1 MKALAIYGGAALSDL
16 DFHFVVVFFV
26 LTGVL
31 LLVTGLIL
39 FVPSARRKAKN
50 KRAGEIPEQKKKMSK
65 LCLAGFII
73 AALYPLLLAFD
84 YFGLML
90 LAFKFGIRLNFD
102 RTWLDRAEFFVP
114 FIAVILSI
122 AGVITAGR
130 KGKAGKKFGV
140 AGIVLP
146 NAYVAIIVLMIIGNI
161 VILIVHNSRTVRIQE
176 KREVFTMRNVG
187 APANTEYDV
196 SRYSVPE
203 GYDLKS
209 MNTSVSEAELKE
221 YAESKLQTIDSSS
234 DKSVRGK
241 FQKSDFVIVRSD
253 RLVEWL
259 SDNNLNNFG
268 YRNGKTTLAYD
279 YTWEFAATGTYTLDV
294 YKDPSDR
301 FIIITN
307 CGDQKVIAE
316 FFEGIGK
323 AVPTEK
329 PEESEEPK
337 ETADPEAR
345 RKYEQLEFLKD
356 NINSDMS
363 LHDIVD
369 VFEKTCKQSAGKD
382 KIIFKYGVDR
392 FNGRMDEHFGF
403 CLTRE
408 YKAED
413 GKTYQI
419 HVDVLYGLTVKSR
432 SFKKTQLTNNEV
444 DGDFFEY
451 IRNSDAYK
459 YAQTAKIY
467 EIQIHMNEIA

>member
-1 MKALAIYGGAALSDL
+1 MKELAIHGGAAVSDV
-16 DFHFVVVFFV
+16 DYHFVVVFFV

-31 LLVTGLIL
+31 LFVTGLIL
-39 FVPSARRKAKN
+39 FVPSAGRKAKN
-50 KRAGEIPEQKKKMSK
+50 KRAGEIPEQKKKLSK

-84 YFGLML
+84 YFGLMS

-122 AGVITAGR
+122 AGLITAGR

-241 FQKSDFVIVRSD
+241 FQKSDFVIIRSD

-294 YKDPSDR
+294 YKDPSGK

-307 CGDQKVIAE
+307 CGDHKVIAE

-329 PEESEEPK
+329 TEESEE
-337 ETADPEAR
+337 TLDPETR
-345 RKYEQLEFLKD
+345 RKYEQLEFLKN
-356 NINSDMS
+356 NIKHDMS
-363 LHDIVD
+363 LHDIVG
-369 VFEKTCKQSAGKD
+369 VFEKACEQTAGKD
-382 KIIFKYGVDR
+382 KLIFEYGFGRYGVHSMR
-392 FNGRMDEHFGF
+392 RLDEYFGF
-403 CLTRE
+403 CLTRGC
-408 YKAED
+408 KAED

-419 HVDVLYGLTVKSR
+419 HVDVFYGPTVKSR
-432 SFKKTQLTNNEV
+432 SFQKTQLNNNDV

-459 YAQTAKIY
+459 YAQTAQIY
-467 EIQIHMNEIA
+467 SIQIYMIEI